1 MLPMLPARWFYWTL
15 QNDGGVAA
23 MLDAALRPLIDR
35 PLTSAGRIAARS
47 GVSATAV
54 TVAGL
59 AAGLL
64 AVIAIAVQA
73 YTAGFALIVLNRFLD
88 GLDGAVARSTQ
99 PTDAGGYL
107 DIVVDYVFY
116 GGIPLAFAIA
126 DPARNALPAAAL
138 LAGFCLT
145 CSSFLA
151 FATIAGKRGL
161 VTESHGPKAFFYSR
175 GLVEG
180 TETILFFL
188 AMTAMPGRF
197 AGLAWLFAAL
207 CVLTAIQRTAMAM
220 SVFR

>member
-1 MLPMLPARWFYWTL
+1 MF
-15 QNDGGVAA
+15 
-23 MLDAALRPLIDR
+23 DAALRPLIDR
-35 PLTSAGRIAARS
+35 PLATAGRATAHY

-64 AVIAIAVQA
+64 AVIAIALQV
-73 YTAGFALIVLNRFLD
+73 YTAGFALVILNRVLD
-88 GLDGAVARSTQ
+88 GLDGAVARATQ

-151 FATIAGKRGL
+151 FATIAAKRGL
-161 VTESHGPKAFFYSR
+161 VTESHGRKSFFYSR

-188 AMTAMPGRF
+188 AMTAMPGWF
-197 AGLAWLFAAL
+197 AELAWLFAGL
-207 CVLTAIQRTAMAM
+207 CLLTAVQRTAMAM